1 MKVQEFQHRKNQTN
15 PTPPCKTNQRSHAAL
30 FILLLT
36 VIHFLF
42 TQCSLMWLTGAAP
55 RLFAALRVKQL
66 RSAGPGPGP
75 RAPGRAGLTRHPA
88 HPARARSRAQ
98 GAAGALLINPRHR
111 ALPWG
116 TAQHRAEAPCPQQG
130 PAHGWLCCS
139 VTHGQEELA
148 CLTDTQMSPIHGV
161 TESFR

>member
-1 MKVQEFQHRKNQTN
+1 MHESPRVPAQKKPNKSY
-15 PTPPCKTNQRSHAAL
+15 PTMQNKPAFTCCPVYLTPNSDSFLVYAVLFDVADGCCSQALRS
-30 FILLLT
+30 T
-36 VIHFLF
+36 
-42 TQCSLMWLTGAAP
+42 SSEAAP
-55 RLFAALRVKQL
+55 QCRA
-66 RSAGPGPGP
+66 GP